1 MSASEEFWSRA
12 IQMFALLLLLLLSHQ
27 SVDKTQVCSA
37 HSQDF
42 RLQDKAQQVATLV
55 EQTDFTLH

>member
-1 MSASEEFWSRA
+1 
-12 IQMFALLLLLLLSHQ
+12 MFALLLLLLLSHQ

>member
-1 MSASEEFWSRA
+1 
-12 IQMFALLLLLLLSHQ
+12 MFALLLLLLLLSHQ